1 MNNVEEVV
9 SRGQKVKV
17 KVLTITG
24 GKMSLSIKDVDQS
37 SGADLN
43 PGSSKNSG
51 SREDDL
57 ALRNPEHPGFSGK

>member
-1 MNNVEEVV
+1 M
-9 SRGQKVKV
+9 
-17 KVLTITG
+17 TITG